1 MPSQIQVIEKHP
13 DAALLFSD
21 FDFTDEL
28 SGDTSLNAGTST
40 VTAVDAGGTA
50 AASVVGTVSIS
61 GMKLRAILQAGTNGQ
76 DYLITFKAVGTTT
89 AHVAVKQ
96 VEMRVR
102 TKVTGAL

>member
-1 MPSQIQVIEKHP
+1 MNAVIEKHP
-13 DAALLFSD
+13 NAAILFND

-28 SGDTSLNAGTST
+28 PGDTSLVTLTST

-61 GMKLRAILQAGTNGQ
+61 GMSLRAVLQAGTNGE
-76 DYLITFKAVGTTT
+76 DYIVTFKATGTTT
-89 AHVAVKQ
+89 SQVAVKQ

-102 TKVTGAL
+102 SKLTGAL